1 VKRLLKIENLYKA
14 FNETS
19 ISENKLFQGLNFKV
33 NKGDFITVI
42 GSNGAGK
49 STLLNII
56 AGTLKE
62 DKGYITIDDKNIEK
76 LPEYK
81 RSKYIGRVF
90 QDTSKGIAL
99 NMSIIENL
107 SLAYNKSNAF
117 NLTFCIS
124 KKNIYMFKEMLS
136 QLNLGLENKLNTKV
150 GLLSGGQ
157 RQALCLLMAV
167 MHKPQLLLL
176 DEHTAALDPKA
187 TEIILNLTEKM
198 VKENNITT
206 LMVTHNLN
214 NAVKLGNRIIMFH
227 RGAIILDL
235 AGKEKEKLTVEK
247 LIESF
252 DNAQGMSYLSD
263 RMLLS

>member
-1 VKRLLKIENLYKA
+1 MLKIENLYKI
-14 FNETS
+14 FNENTTN
-19 ISENKLFQGLNFKV
+19 ENKVFQGLSLKV
-33 NKGDFITVI
+33 NKGDFITLI

-62 DKGYITIDDKNIEK
+62 DSGYIAINDKNIEK
-76 LPEYK
+76 LPEYR

-99 NMSIIENL
+99 NLSIIENL
-107 SLAYNKSNAF
+107 SLAFNKGKAF
-117 NLTFCIS
+117 DLSFCIS
-124 KKNIYMFKEMLS
+124 KKNINMYKEKLA
-136 QLNLGLENKLNTKV
+136 QLNLGLEDKLNTKV

-157 RQALCLLMAV
+157 RQALCLLIAV
-167 MHKPQLLLL
+167 MHKPELLLL

-187 TEIILNLTEKM
+187 TEIILDLTEKM

-214 NAVKLGNRIIMFH
+214 NAVKIGNRIIMMH
-227 RGAIILDL
+227 RGDIILDL
-235 AGKEKEKLTVEK
+235 CGKEKEKLTVDN
-247 LIESF
+247 LIENF
-252 DNAQGMSYLSD
+252 DKAQGKNFISD

>member
-1 VKRLLKIENLYKA
+1 MLKIENLYKA
-14 FNETS
+14 FNENST
-19 ISENKLFQGLNFKV
+19 SENLLFQGLNLKV
-33 NKGDFITVI
+33 NKGEFITLI

-62 DKGYITIDDKNIEK
+62 DKGFISINDKSMGK

-107 SLAYNKSNAF
+107 SLAYNKGKPFDLS
-117 NLTFCIS
+117 FCIS
-124 KKNIYMFKEMLS
+124 KKNINMFKEMLA
-136 QLNLGLENKLNTKV
+136 QINLGLEEKLNTKV

-157 RQALCLLMAV
+157 RQALCLLIAV

-187 TEIILNLTEKM
+187 TELILNLTEKM

-206 LMVTHNLN
+206 LMVTHNLS
-214 NAVKLGNRIIMFH
+214 NAVKLGNRIIMLH
-227 RGAIILDL
+227 RGEIILDL
-235 AGKEKEKLTVEK
+235 KGEEKEKLTVDK

-252 DNAQGMSYLSD
+252 DKAQGMNYLSD
-263 RMLLS
+263 RMLLA

>member
-1 VKRLLKIENLYKA
+1 MRGLLKIENLCKV
-14 FNETS
+14 FNENTTN
-19 ISENKLFQGLNFKV
+19 ENKVFQGLNFKV
-33 NKGDFITVI
+33 NKGDFITLI

-62 DKGYITIDDKNIEK
+62 DRGSITIDDKNIEK

-99 NMSIIENL
+99 NLSIIENL
-107 SLAYNKSNAF
+107 SLAYNKGKAF
-117 NLTFCIS
+117 NLSFCIS
-124 KKNIYMFKEMLS
+124 KKNINMFKEMLA
-136 QLNLGLENKLNTKV
+136 QLNLGLEHKLNTKV

-167 MHKPQLLLL
+167 MHKPEILLL

-187 TEIILNLTEKM
+187 SEIILYLTEKM

-214 NAVKLGNRIIMFH
+214 NAVKLGNRIIMLH
-227 RGAIILDL
+227 RGDIILDL
-235 AGKEKEKLTVEK
+235 SGMEKEKLTVDK

-252 DNAQGMSYLSD
+252 DKAQGNYISD
-263 RMLLS
+263 RMLLA

>member
-1 VKRLLKIENLYKA
+1 MLKVENLYKV
-14 FNETS
+14 FNES
-19 ISENKLFQGLNFKV
+19 SVSENKLFQGLNFQV
-33 NKGDFITVI
+33 NKGEFITVI

-56 AGTLKE
+56 AGTIKE
-62 DKGYITIDDKNIEK
+62 DKGIIEIDGENVQQ

-81 RSKYIGRVF
+81 RSKYLGRVF
-90 QDTSKGIAL
+90 QDTSKGMSL
-99 NMSIIENL
+99 NMSILENL
-107 SLAYNKSNAF
+107 SLAYNKGKAY
-117 NLTFCIS
+117 NLSFCIS
-124 KKNIYMFKEMLS
+124 KKQITLFKEMLA
-136 QLNLGLENKLNTKV
+136 QLNLGLEGKLQEKV

-157 RQALCLLMAV
+157 RQALCLMMAV

-187 TEIILNLTEKM
+187 SEIIINLTEKI

-214 NAVKLGNRIIMFH
+214 NAVKSGNRLIMMH
-227 RGAIILDL
+227 RGNIIFDL
-235 AGKEKEKLTVEK
+235 KGEEKKGLSVEK
-247 LIESF
+247 LIERF
-252 DNAQGMSYLSD
+252 DKAQGMSYLSD

>member
-1 VKRLLKIENLYKA
+1 MLKIENLYKA

-107 SLAYNKSNAF
+107 SLAYNKSKAF
-117 NLTFCIS
+117 NLTFCIA

-136 QLNLGLENKLNTKV
+136 QLNLGLEDKLNTKV

-157 RQALCLLMAV
+157 RQGLCLLMAV

-214 NAVKLGNRIIMFH
+214 NAVKLGNRIIMLH
-227 RGAIILDL
+227 RGAIILDV
-235 AGKEKEKLTVEK
+235 AGKEKERLTVDK

-252 DNAQGMSYLSD
+252 DKAQGMSYLSD

>member
-1 VKRLLKIENLYKA
+1 MLKIENLCKT
-14 FNETS
+14 FNENTPN
-19 ISENKLFQGLNFKV
+19 ENKVFGDLNFKV

-62 DKGYITIDDKNIEK
+62 DNGSISINNKNIER

-99 NMSIIENL
+99 NLSIIENL
-107 SLAYNKSNAF
+107 SLAYNKGKAF
-117 NLTFCIS
+117 DLSFCIS
-124 KKNIYMFKEMLS
+124 KKNINMFKEKLA
-136 QLNLGLENKLNTKV
+136 QLNLGLEDKLNIKV

-157 RQALCLLMAV
+157 RQALCLLIAV
-167 MHKPQLLLL
+167 MHKPELLLL

-187 TEIILNLTEKM
+187 TEIILTLTEKM
-198 VKENNITT
+198 VKENSITT

-214 NAVKLGNRIIMFH
+214 NAVKLGNRIIMMH
-227 RGAIILDL
+227 RGDIILDL
-235 AGKEKEKLTVEK
+235 SGKEKEKLTVDN

-252 DNAQGMSYLSD
+252 DKAQGMNFISD

>member
-1 VKRLLKIENLYKA
+1 MLKIENLCKI
-14 FNETS
+14 FNQNTTN
-19 ISENKLFQGLNFKV
+19 ENKVFQGLNIEV
-33 NKGDFITVI
+33 NKGDFITLI

-49 STLLNII
+49 STFLNII

-62 DKGYITIDDKNIEK
+62 DSGYITINNKNIEK

-99 NMSIIENL
+99 NLSIIENL
-107 SLAYNKSNAF
+107 SLAFNKGKAF
-117 NLTFCIS
+117 DLSFCIS
-124 KKNIYMFKEMLS
+124 KKNINMFKEKLA
-136 QLNLGLENKLNTKV
+136 QLNLGLEDKLNTKV

-157 RQALCLLMAV
+157 RQALCLLIAV
-167 MHKPQLLLL
+167 MNKPELLLL

-187 TEIILNLTEKM
+187 TEIILDLTEKM

-214 NAVKLGNRIIMFH
+214 NAVKIGNRIIMMH
-227 RGAIILDL
+227 RGDIILDL
-235 AGKEKEKLTVEK
+235 RGKEKEKLTVDN
-247 LIESF
+247 LIENF
-252 DNAQGMSYLSD
+252 DKAQGMNFISD